1 MTSVKELS
9 KKTVLTLKNEGMG
22 AVLKKAKH
30 KICGEQEV
38 HVEYESGILKD
49 ECEQI
54 LKDFF
59 KDLRL
64 AKEKG
69 KGCDK

>member
-38 HVEYESGILKD
+38 HVEYEYI
-49 ECEQI
+49 
-54 LKDFF
+54 
-59 KDLRL
+59 
-64 AKEKG
+64 
-69 KGCDK
+69 